1 LFLPVSAF
9 AIAVVIGLVAV
20 ALHST
25 GIADFSKL
33 VNSYPS
39 STKSR
44 PATAGTK
51 SNEAQA
57 AAAAPSSTSADD
69 GAAKTRRDATP
80 YVRPPTW
87 HIEVD
92 WFVNAA
98 KANDEAAVRA
108 FLSNGT
114 IRDVDERDSNGLT
127 ALNLAALHAHSDLC
141 ATLVGLGA
149 DVNAVQHDGATP
161 LLAATFSG
169 SEELAIRF
177 IVEFGARINST
188 NRSGA
193 APIHGAALLGQTKLL
208 RTLLAQGA
216 DPRTRDESNITALH
230 GAAVHNIVACAVELL
245 RSGAER
251 NVATVDGHTALHYAC
266 ASEQGEPRDVVRA
279 LLDAN
284 PALSGPIDINALDK
298 NNRTA
303 LHVCALRGHNE
314 SVSLLLARGA
324 DGTLVDESGVTA
336 FYSAFPLRHSY
347 VIKSFLEAGAPG
359 INVGNANGETVLQ
372 WAAMYGFPQLTERL
386 LNHSADVNQADN
398 KGMSALHWAA
408 AAGHDDVLRVLFER
422 GADALAV
429 DKHGRSLL
437 HHGAIGGSRL
447 AILMA
452 LSKGANIN
460 TATAADSQLTVLH
473 LVCDRAPR
481 GLVAEL
487 LSFGAD
493 ETRRDATGRT
503 PLHHCVK
510 AVNEY
515 AVEELVNAGA
525 DVDVRDNENQTPAD
539 LMKQWPEVDERKQK
553 QKDRATFSERKRRIA
568 DLLEGKVD
576 ATAPK
581 TAADEL

>member
-1 LFLPVSAF
+1 MIVVSVAKL
-9 AIAVVIGLVAV
+9 AVAVVIGFVAV
-20 ALHST
+20 ALHSV
-25 GIADFSKL
+25 GIVDFSKL
-33 VNSYPS
+33 VNSY
-39 STKSR
+39 SR
-44 PATAGTK
+44 PASSVTK
-51 SNEAQA
+51 SAT
-57 AAAAPSSTSADD
+57 STSSSSASS
-69 GAAKTRRDATP
+69 ATKSDERGSSKKNDVAP
-80 YVRPPTW
+80 YVPPSTW
-87 HIEVD
+87 RIEVD

-98 KANDEAAVRA
+98 KANDETAVRA

-114 IRDVDERDSNGLT
+114 IRNVDERDSNGVT

-141 ATLVGLGA
+141 AVLVSLGA

-169 SEELAIRF
+169 SEDLAIRF

-193 APIHGAALLGQTKLL
+193 APIHGAALLGQVKLL
-208 RTLLAQGA
+208 RTLLARGA

-230 GAAVHNIVACAVELL
+230 GAAVHNIASCAVELL

-284 PALSGPIDINALDK
+284 PALAGPIDINALDK

-314 SVSLLLARGA
+314 SVSLLLTRGA
-324 DGTLVDESGVTA
+324 DGTLIDDTGVTA

-347 VIKSFLEAGAPG
+347 VIKSFLDAGAPG

-386 LNHSADVNQADN
+386 LNHSANVNQVDN

-422 GADALAV
+422 GADALAA
-429 DKHGRSLL
+429 DAHGRSLL

-487 LSFGAD
+487 ISFGAD

-510 AVNEY
+510 AINEY

-525 DVDVRDNENQTPAD
+525 DVDVLDNENQKPAD
-539 LMKQWPEVDERKQK
+539 LMKQWPEADERKQK
-553 QKDRATFSERKRRIA
+553 KDRATFSERKRRIA
-568 DLLEGKVD
+568 DLLAGKVE
-576 ATAPK
+576 APK
-581 TAADEL
+581 TAEDEL